1 MMRYQPVIVY
11 DDVYYPLGTIAE
23 AFCLDKRFLRN
34 LVKRTDE
41 CHECV
46 SSEDEILVP
55 LSVFTRLGLPF
66 DKPMLHFLY
75 GYARTGY
82 LIRQIRRDTEFDYE
96 EDDYFE

>member
-34 LVKRTDE
+34 LVRRTDE
-41 CHECV
+41 CHEC
-46 SSEDEILVP
+46 
-55 LSVFTRLGLPF
+55 VFTRLGLPF

-96 EDDYFE
+96 EDDYLGG